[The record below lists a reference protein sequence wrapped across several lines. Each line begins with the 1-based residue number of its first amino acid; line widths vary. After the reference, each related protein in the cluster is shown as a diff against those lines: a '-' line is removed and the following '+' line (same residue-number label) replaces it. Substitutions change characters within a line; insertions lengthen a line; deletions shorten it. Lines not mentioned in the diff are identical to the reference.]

1 MGQNVS
7 ATPSLPPARTPGT
20 APIAQLRG
28 IRKTFPKASGGDLLV
43 LDGIDLDL
51 NDGEIVCLLGRSG
64 SGKST
69 MLRIIAGLLSPTS
82 GEVLFEGEPVHG
94 PAAGIGMVFQT
105 FALFPWLTVL
115 ENVEVGLEA
124 LGLPAAES
132 RQRALTAIDLIG
144 LDGFESAY
152 PKELSGGMRQRV
164 GFARATAIHP
174 RLLLMDEAF
183 SALDVLTAENLRSEF
198 LQLWG
203 DGRLPIRSVLMVT
216 HNIEEAVL
224 MGDRIV
230 LMGTNPGRVTH
241 IIPVTLPRPRDRFDT
256 ALREMVDSIYGQMTA
271 RPIPP
276 AKPVTSATLPIA
288 ERLPQ
293 APINRM
299 AGFLSTLAHPPFNGR
314 ADLPDIN
321 ALFHPRQGGLFPL
334 LEAAH
339 RFGLAEL
346 EGGDITLSDL
356 GRQFVDADLEG
367 RKTIFRSQLL
377 LHVPLAS
384 HIRTVLDTRPEQ
396 RAPLVR
402 FREEL
407 EDHLSEQDAEM
418 TLRTV
423 IDWGRYAELFDYDAD
438 RDLLRPPRLDQ

>member
-1 MGQNVS
+1 MR
-7 ATPSLPPARTPGT
+7 ATVHAPGT
-20 APIAQLRG
+20 HPLVRLRG
-28 IRKTFPKASGGDLLV
+28 IRKTFPKGSGDDLLV
-43 LDGIDLDL
+43 LDGINLDLD
-51 NDGEIVCLLGRSG
+51 DREIVCLLGRSG

-69 MLRIIAGLLSPTS
+69 LLRIIAGLLPPTS
-82 GEVLFEGEPVHG
+82 GEVLFDGEPVRG
-94 PAAGIGMVFQT
+94 PAPGIGMVFQT

-124 LGLPAAES
+124 LGLPRAEM
-132 RQRALTAIDLIG
+132 RQRAISAIDLIG

-198 LQLWG
+198 LHLWG
-203 DGRLPIRSVLMVT
+203 DGRLPIRCILMVT

-230 LMGTNPGRVTH
+230 VLGTNPGRVTAT
-241 IIPVTLPRPRDRFDT
+241 IPITLPRPRDRFDPVV
-256 ALREMVDSIYGQMTA
+256 RELVDSVYGRMTA
-271 RPIPP
+271 RPLPPSRPSIPVVL
-276 AKPVTSATLPIA
+276 AVA
-288 ERLPQ
+288 ERLPD

-299 AGFLSTLAHPPFNGR
+299 AGFLATLAEPPFNGR
-314 ADLPDIN
+314 ADLPDIDV
-321 ALFHPRQGGLFPL
+321 LFQPVPGGLLTL
-334 LEAAH
+334 LETLH

-346 EGGDITLSDL
+346 AEGDIRVTEL
-356 GRQFVDADLEG
+356 GRQFVASDLDG
-367 RKTIFRSQLL
+367 RKALFRRQLIT
-377 LHVPLAS
+377 HVPLAA
-384 HIRTVLDTRPEQ
+384 HIRSVLDTRPEQ

-423 IDWGRYAELFDYDAD
+423 IDWGRYAELFSYDDKAQVFG
-438 RDLLRPPRLDQ
+438 LDNPQ

>member
-1 MGQNVS
+1 MVHNAS
-7 ATPSLPPARTPGT
+7 AIAREPQPPSPGSG
-20 APIAQLRG
+20 PIAQLRG

-43 LDGIDLDL
+43 LDDINLDL

-82 GEVLFEGEPVHG
+82 GEVLFEGRPVHG

-115 ENVEVGLEA
+115 KNVELGLEA
-124 LGLPAAES
+124 LGLPADES
-132 RQRALTAIDLIG
+132 RQRALAAVDLIG

-203 DGRLPIRSVLMVT
+203 DGSLPIRSVLMVT

-230 LMGTNPGRVTH
+230 VLGINPGRITD
-241 IIPVTLPRPRDRFDT
+241 IIPISLARPRDRFDPV
-256 ALREMVDSIYGQMTA
+256 LRKMVDSVYGQMTA
-271 RPIPP
+271 RPIPLTRQP
-276 AKPVTSATLPIA
+276 IPATLPIA
-288 ERLPQ
+288 ERLPR
-293 APINRM
+293 APVNRM
-299 AGFLSTLAHPPFNGR
+299 AGFLATLANSPFDGR
-314 ADLPDIN
+314 ADLPDIDDLFN
-321 ALFHPRQGGLFPL
+321 ATQGEVFPL
-334 LEAAH
+334 LEALH
-339 RFGLAEL
+339 RFGLARL
-346 EGGDITLSDL
+346 EAGDITLTDL
-356 GRQFVDADLEG
+356 GRRFVDSDLEG
-367 RKTIFRSQLL
+367 RKTIFRGQLL
-377 LHVPLAS
+377 MQVPLAS
-384 HIRTVLDTRPEQ
+384 HIRSVLDTRPEQ

-402 FREEL
+402 FRVEL

-423 IDWGRYAELFDYDAD
+423 IDWGRYAELFAYDDDAEVFS
-438 RDLLRPPRLDQ
+438 LENPE